1 MWWQLYTEGR
11 RYVAGAKLYISCVE
25 PVILTTVV
33 TIIVSAAQYVRSTIV
48 ISTILFALPVYFKFK
63 VMDGLMLQRVMT
75 AAYLIA
81 EASRYEL
88 RTRPWNVGREKYP
101 ISHYDLFRNSRSVLI
116 ICKLAGVSWHRRR
129 GFLLPTTQLKVPRD
143 GLTTF
148 HSWLPITAYS
158 CVY

>member
-1 MWWQLYTEGR
+1 
-11 RYVAGAKLYISCVE
+11 VK

-75 AAYLIA
+75 AAYLMA

-88 RTRPWNVGREKYP
+88 RTRP
-101 ISHYDLFRNSRSVLI
+101 
-116 ICKLAGVSWHRRR
+116 
-129 GFLLPTTQLKVPRD
+129 
-143 GLTTF
+143 
-148 HSWLPITAYS
+148 
-158 CVY
+158 